1 MTATLEGLISLAGDM
16 QVNAVFARL
25 SHSEIERGGEG

>member
-1 MTATLEGLISLAGDM
+1 MTGVISGLRSLAGDVH
-16 QVNAVFARL
+16 VNAVFARL

>member
-1 MTATLEGLISLAGDM
+1 MMFRFKGLMSMAGDM
-16 QVNAVFARL
+16 HVSAVFARL